1 MGLSDPRVELVQEKS
16 DKSRNIFN
24 RHLQFPFH
32 FVVRQI
38 VLKMHSDNTQPGQ
51 PIIEVFLPTY
61 RMEPD
66 EDER

>member
-1 MGLSDPRVELVQEKS
+1 
-16 DKSRNIFN
+16 
-24 RHLQFPFH
+24 
-32 FVVRQI
+32 
-38 VLKMHSDNTQPGQ
+38 MHTDNVHPGQ